1 MSKINIILDVYETH
15 SISKT
20 AGRLKYTQSAVSQA
34 IRNYEKEIGVTLFK
48 RSKTGMSPLTG
59 ADSIF
64 EELKKIRASENHI
77 EQIAAHINGLESGL
91 IRIGTIQSISYHW
104 LPGILKKFT
113 DEYPNITFNL
123 YVGGFQELSAK
134 LKEGK
139 LDCIFTS
146 KYIMGNL
153 PCITL
158 GKDELMLVTSKDHP
172 LANKFSVSLS
182 DVNGQDFIM
191 SADNTD
197 YETGELFRIHQI
209 QPNVRFH
216 INEDYTVVKMV
227 EQGFGIAILP
237 KLLLLHIPFDVCVRP
252 FTEHCKRILVV
263 AHSPSAEP
271 TPALKQFMEFAALW
285 SQEHQLLI

>member
-1 MSKINIILDVYETH
+1 MGKSMLV
-15 SISKT
+15 
-20 AGRLKYTQSAVSQA
+20 
-34 IRNYEKEIGVTLFK
+34 
-48 RSKTGMSPLTG
+48 
-59 ADSIF
+59 
-64 EELKKIRASENHI
+64 
-77 EQIAAHINGLESGL
+77 
-91 IRIGTIQSISYHW
+91 
-104 LPGILKKFT
+104 
-113 DEYPNITFNL
+113 TFNL

>member
-1 MSKINIILDVYETH
+1 M
-15 SISKT
+15 
-20 AGRLKYTQSAVSQA
+20 
-34 IRNYEKEIGVTLFK
+34 
-48 RSKTGMSPLTG
+48 
-59 ADSIF
+59 
-64 EELKKIRASENHI
+64 
-77 EQIAAHINGLESGL
+77 

-209 QPNVRFH
+209 QPNVRFRTSTK
-216 INEDYTVVKMV
+216 IIPSVMNWSSRVLAY
-227 EQGFGIAILP
+227 ARLP
-237 KLLLLHIPFDVCVRP
+237 
-252 FTEHCKRILVV
+252 E
-263 AHSPSAEP
+263 ASSAP
-271 TPALKQFMEFAALW
+271 YSF
-285 SQEHQLLI
+285 